1 MNYRIAIF
9 DLSTDLVDKLN
20 QIYLKLSVMS
30 TVNTFILTDFVYSL
44 EITMA
49 QFSHK
54 VFNSFIFNVHNMLYK
69 RCFFP
74 HINIILQLHFFS
86 SILPQ
91 LPPSHATQLG
101 YTAVITGLPFSFFSV
116 TLSFLQ
122 DLCLLDLLIHF
133 VGAHHLVTFQE
144 IYLLSIL
151 FKYFS

>member
-74 HINIILQLHFFS
+74 HINIILQFHFFS

-116 TLSFLQ
+116 TLSFFTGPMSSWFTNSF
-122 DLCLLDLLIHF
+122 CWSTSSSNFPRNISS
-133 VGAHHLVTFQE
+133 
-144 IYLLSIL
+144 IYP
-151 FKYFS
+151 F

>member
-116 TLSFLQ
+116 TLSFFTGSMSSWFTNSF
-122 DLCLLDLLIHF
+122 CWSTSSSNFPRNISS
-133 VGAHHLVTFQE
+133 
-144 IYLLSIL
+144 IYP
-151 FKYFS
+151 F